1 MTVVLA
7 GVGADSTNLG
17 TLAPLYD
24 DGRFEYV
31 PIPEK
36 TRATDETATLG
47 SWELRASDDTA
58 ADLTTRIH
66 PQPIGEADRTVT
78 GEALASWPLHR
89 DPNFEALTYGEHRT
103 SGYVSRLRA
112 LEPGDVVGF
121 YAGLRRP
128 DGDRTHR
135 YLIGYFTVDRVDV
148 VTPEMAP
155 DEREAILAAHP
166 ENAHAKRARDGDLY
180 LGKPVVLIDGREPGG
195 LFDRHPIRLSDYY
208 VRSGNDR
215 PQYYLRDE
223 IESAWDVRA
232 GGRNMMYKPAYR
244 CGLSG
249 PAFRR
254 RVGIPGDR
262 TAEDAQLVDDDAEPS
277 ARN

>member
-17 TLAPLYD
+17 ALGPLYD

-36 TRATDETATLG
+36 TRRTDEPETLG
-47 SWELRASDDTA
+47 TWELRGRDGTA
-58 ADLTTRIH
+58 ADLTTRID
-66 PQPIGEADRTVT
+66 PQPVRGDADPV
-78 GEALASWPLHR
+78 GGDALADWPLHR

-103 SGYVSRLRA
+103 SGYVSRLSA

-128 DGDRTHR
+128 GGDRAHR
-135 YLIGYFTVDRVDV
+135 YLVGYMTVADV
-148 VTPEMAP
+148 TVIRPDAP
-155 DEREAILAAHP
+155 AAERRRLLDAHP

-180 LGKPVVLIDGREPGG
+180 LDKPVVIVDGREPGG
-195 LFDRHPIRLSDYY
+195 LFDRNPIRLSDYY
-208 VRSGNDR
+208 VKDGNER

-223 IESAWDVRA
+223 VASAFAVAA

-244 CGLSG
+244 CAQSG
-249 PAFRR
+249 ATFRD
-254 RVGIPGDR
+254 RVGIPGER
-262 TAEDAQLVDDDAEPS
+262 TGFELGS
-277 ARN
+277 ASTSP